1 MRGFVVAGTAHQ
13 KLLVR
18 YSFMLTA
25 SATIFLSK
33 LASQAQV
40 RFPASTADKVQNER
54 HCGRNKKNM
63 NQTAR
68 DVKENPAT
76 KPGDH

>member
-1 MRGFVVAGTAHQ
+1 
-13 KLLVR
+13 
-18 YSFMLTA
+18 MLTA

-40 RFPASTADKVQNER
+40 RFRVSTADKVKNKR
-54 HCGRNKKNM
+54 HYGRDKKNM

-68 DVKENPAT
+68 HMKENPTT